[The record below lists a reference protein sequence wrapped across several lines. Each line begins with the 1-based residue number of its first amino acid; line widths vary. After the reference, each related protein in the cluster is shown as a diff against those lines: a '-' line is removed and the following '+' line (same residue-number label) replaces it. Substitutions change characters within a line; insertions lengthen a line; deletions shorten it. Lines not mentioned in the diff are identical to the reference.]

1 MIVVGG
7 GSVES
12 SQLKPDREVGDVEE
26 GCGLPFPTHRS
37 RGPGRPVLPVSPDL
51 PDRAVLAVQPRQTT
65 FCWM

>member
-12 SQLKPDREVGDVEE
+12 SQLKPDRAVGDVEE

-65 FCWM
+65 WCC